1 MAECE
6 SSSKCGSSSSASCA
20 SCASNPGAR
29 DAAGRPEAK
38 TDARAEAM
46 RDVLKHIE
54 NTLFVMSGKGGV
66 GKSAVTVNLAL
77 ALANMGHRVG
87 ILDVDMHGPSIPT
100 LLGLEN
106 FLTVRDGEKLTP
118 IFYKENVAVVSMDS
132 LLPDRNT
139 AIIWRGPRKTAAI
152 HQFIGSV
159 SWGSLDYLLIDSPP
173 GTGDEHLAVL
183 QAIPDAK
190 CVMVTTPQEISLA
203 DVRKALSFLEKVKA
217 PLLGIV
223 ENMSGLSCPHCGGN
237 IDLFSSGG
245 GEALARSRNIPFL
258 GRVPI
263 DPSMLV
269 AADSKRPVVDMP
281 GKFPAKEAFLA
292 IAERI
297 KVILST

>member
-6 SSSKCGSSSSASCA
+6 SSSKCGSSSACA

-29 DAAGRPEAK
+29 DAK
-38 TDARAEAM
+38 TDARAEVM
-46 RDVLKHIE
+46 RDVLKHIG

-77 ALANMGHRVG
+77 ALANMGYRVG

-118 IFYKENVAVVSMDS
+118 IFYKEKVAVVSMDS

-159 SWGSLDYLLIDSPP
+159 SWGNLDYLLIDSPP

-203 DVRKALSFLEKVKA
+203 DVRKALNFIEKIKA

-269 AADSKRPVVDMP
+269 AADSKQPVVDMP
-281 GKFPAKEAFLA
+281 GNFPAKEAFLA
-292 IAERI
+292 IADKI
-297 KVILST
+297 KAILST

>member
-6 SSSKCGSSSSASCA
+6 SSSKCGSSSACA
-20 SCASNPGAR
+20 SCASNPETR
-29 DAAGRPEAK
+29 DAGRLEAK

-46 RDVLKHIE
+46 RDALKHIR

-77 ALANMGHRVG
+77 ALANMGYRVG

-118 IFYKENVAVVSMDS
+118 VFYKENVAVVSMDS

-159 SWGSLDYLLIDSPP
+159 SWGNLDYLLIDSPP

-183 QAIPDAK
+183 QAITDAK

-281 GKFPAKEAFLA
+281 GTFPAKEAFLA
-292 IAERI
+292 IAD
-297 KVILST
+297 KVNATLST